1 MISGGGG
8 WGIFNSLFGWT
19 NSATYGSVL
28 SYNLYWL
35 SVIIAFAAMTYKEK
49 KGHWP
54 FRKSNKTAEE
64 SNNQASDQPRGVV
77 LNDSLAVKQK
87 EAEGVQM
94 NIREISE

>member
-1 MISGGGG
+1 MIAGGGG

-28 SYNLYWL
+28 SYNFYWL
-35 SVIIAFAAMTYKEK
+35 SVIIAFAAMAYKEK

-54 FRKSNKTAEE
+54 FRKSDKTAEE
-64 SNNQASDQPRGVV
+64 PNNQASNQPGGIV
-77 LNDSLAVKQK
+77 LDDSLAVKQK

-94 NIREISE
+94 NIREIPE